1 LERDKSKIGERE
13 RKRLKLER
21 DRSEIGEREKEIK
34 IGERQE

>member
-1 LERDKSKIGERE
+1 MERDKSKIGERE